1 MSNTSHKYRNTKMW
15 TWGIILIIV
24 LLVVSFIISKSD
36 TTVDPES
43 FASIE
48 VYKDS
53 AHEKGNVESDIRL
66 IEYSDFQC
74 PACKAAE
81 PAIAQLLDA
90 YGDQFVLEYR
100 NFPLRQIHPNA
111 QVGAQAAEAA
121 AMQGKFWEMHDLLF
135 ENQDEW
141 SQSFNPER
149 YFRQYAKEIGLNVDR
164 FRYDFDSD
172 EVKDRVNADYD
183 EAIALAIPGTPG
195 FVSEGSIVDVN
206 DFIREHFQPVV
217 PTS

>member
-1 MSNTSHKYRNTKMW
+1 MSNTSHKYRNKKMW